1 MYCSP
6 KSIKKNTELN
16 EYIKNTFLKGLADIA
31 YGVIKDPVKNDV
43 KNKIKALVNESQS
56 KITDFVFK
64 KEGGLVVKSTLDA
77 ELKKINDSFAVLDN
91 LSALISAYSIG
102 LPSSIF
108 NGLFENSVITSEIND
123 YVKNNLG
130 EEFDEITSEILKNK
144 APITSQEQKN

>member
-56 KITDFVFK
+56 KITD
-64 KEGGLVVKSTLDA
+64 LSTLDA